1 MISFLNEKREEE
13 IPVQQK
19 DCRLEKNDFENESL
33 GREGS
38 SDESSDHHS
47 YSPTQVICT
56 WKRKSR
62 RNQFLSYPTRS
73 VNSSLDSSHSLTTT

>member
-1 MISFLNEKREEE
+1 MSSFLNEKREEE

-19 DCRLEKNDFENESL
+19 DCRLGKNNFENESL

-56 WKRKSR
+56 
-62 RNQFLSYPTRS
+62 
-73 VNSSLDSSHSLTTT
+73 